1 MPRHPTRPIL
11 ALVLAALL
19 APSPVLAEDADAG
32 AYLAARIAG
41 GTSDYTAAAGWYT
54 RALLA
59 DPGDPSLLE
68 AAIVANLGLGEF
80 DTATTIAAR
89 LHEIDA
95 LNQVAA
101 IALLVDQ
108 VKVGDFAG
116 VLAEAKAGRSIGA
129 LADDLVAAW
138 AEQGMGQ
145 MSEALARFDKVA
157 TTPGLEVIGLYHKA
171 LALALVGDFEGADS
185 ILSGRAAG
193 PLRGT
198 RSSVIAHAQILSQL
212 ERNPDALELLGKTF
226 SPGQDPGIDA
236 LRKRLAAGEVVP
248 FDGVRSATDGL
259 AEVFFT
265 LGSAMQGDPANTLTL
280 IYARI
285 AATLRPDH
293 TAALLLA
300 AGLLDDQGQHDLAS
314 GVYGEIL
321 TSDPMF
327 YVAEIGRAD
336 SLYADGKPDAAI
348 AVLQALTSSDGQK
361 VAVQAALADALRR
374 EERYDEASRAYDAAI
389 ALVGKPERRHWTLFY
404 SRGVCHERLKH
415 WPRAEADFRRALEL
429 SPDQPQVLNY
439 LGYSFL
445 EMNLN
450 LDEALAMIERAAK
463 AQPDNGA
470 IIDSLAWAL
479 YRLGR
484 YGDALEPMERASV
497 LEPVDPVVTDHLGD
511 VYWAVGRKLEA
522 RFQWRRAL
530 SFDPVEADAPRI
542 RSKLEVGLDAVLAG
556 EGGKPLPTQAA
567 DGN

>member
-80 DTATTIAAR
+80 DTATTIAGR

-236 LRKRLAAGEVVP
+236 LRKRLEAGEVVP

-374 EERYDEASRAYDAAI
+374 EERYDEASKAYDAAI

-463 AQPDNGA
+463 AQPDSGA
-470 IIDSLAWAL
+470 IIDSLA
-479 YRLGR
+479 
-484 YGDALEPMERASV
+484 
-497 LEPVDPVVTDHLGD
+497 
-511 VYWAVGRKLEA
+511 
-522 RFQWRRAL
+522 
-530 SFDPVEADAPRI
+530 
-542 RSKLEVGLDAVLAG
+542 
-556 EGGKPLPTQAA
+556 
-567 DGN
+567 

>member
-1 MPRHPTRPIL
+1 
-11 ALVLAALL
+11 VLAALL
-19 APSPVLAEDADAG
+19 APRPGVAQDIDAG

-41 GTSDYTAAAGWYT
+41 ASSDYAAAAAWFT
-54 RALLA
+54 RALVA
-59 DPGDPSLLE
+59 DPGDPALLE
-68 AAIVANLGLGEF
+68 AAIVANLALGEF
-80 DTATTIAAR
+80 DTATTVAGRLHTVDARNQIAA
-89 LHEIDA
+89 L
-95 LNQVAA
+95 V
-101 IALLVDQ
+101 LLVDQ
-108 VKVGDFAG
+108 ARRGDFVG
-116 VLAEAKAGRSIGA
+116 MLAEAKAGRTIGT

-138 AEQGMGQ
+138 AEQGVGQ
-145 MSEALARFDKVA
+145 MSQALADFDKVA
-157 TTPGLEVIGLYHKA
+157 STPGLEAFGLYHKA
-171 LALALVGDFEGADS
+171 LALALVGDFEGADG

-198 RSSVIAHAQILSQL
+198 RNSVMAHAQILSQL

-226 SPGQDPGIDA
+226 APGQDPAIDA
-236 LRKRLAAGEVVP
+236 LRKRLEVGEVVP

-265 LGSAMQGDPANTLTL
+265 LASAMQGDPANALTL

-285 AATLRPDH
+285 AAYLRPDH
-293 TAALLLA
+293 TDGLLLM
-300 AGLLDDQGQHDLAS
+300 AGLLEDQGQHELAS
-314 GVYGEIL
+314 GIYSEIP
-321 TSDPMF
+321 TSDPTF

-336 SLYADGKPDAAI
+336 ALYADGKADAAI

-361 VAVQAALADALRR
+361 MAVQAALADTLRR
-374 EERYDEASRAYDAAI
+374 EERYGEARNAYDAAI
-389 ALVGKPERRHWTLFY
+389 ALVGKPEHRHWTLFY
-404 SRGVCHERLKH
+404 SRGICLERLKQ
-415 WPRAEADFRRALEL
+415 WPAAEADFRRALEL

-445 EMNLN
+445 EMNQN

-463 AQPDNGA
+463 LKPDSGA

-530 SFDPVEADAPRI
+530 SFAPSEADAPRI
-542 RSKLEVGLDAVLAG
+542 RRKLEVGLDAVLA
-556 EGGKPLPTQAA
+556 EERGKPLPIEAA
-567 DGN
+567 DGI